1 MLIVLISLA
10 IITAIVSFFVY
21 KKLKLE
27 AALNDYWWKIKY
39 EDILF
44 PENLKGNKS
53 TISITL
59 SESGLSDGG
68 LVSHVSGRT
77 SGSTKGVSVM
87 NSLISAQNNLDGVL
101 VGIYRG
107 VKVAV
112 KPLNVKKLHLGRE
125 MLCEL
130 KLVLILSYFKNS

>member
-21 KKLKLE
+21 RKLKLE
-27 AALNDYWWKIKY
+27 AELNDYWWKIKY

-53 TISITL
+53 TISITG
-59 SESGLSDGG
+59 SESGLSDGF
-68 LVSHVSGRT
+68 VSHVSGRT
-77 SGSTKGVSVM
+77 SGSTKGPSVM

-101 VGIYRG
+101 VGMYKG

-130 KLVLILSYFKNS
+130 KQVLLL